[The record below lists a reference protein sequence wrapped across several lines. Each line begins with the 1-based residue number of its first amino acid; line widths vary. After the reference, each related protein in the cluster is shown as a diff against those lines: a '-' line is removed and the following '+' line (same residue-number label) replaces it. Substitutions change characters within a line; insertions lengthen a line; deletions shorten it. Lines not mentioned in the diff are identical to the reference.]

1 MRPFRHGF
9 DLLPHESFEFVGRLG
24 VGRALV
30 VVFAAVVE
38 DELGVFDKVLGGGIL
53 VCLEL
58 ALHGAKI
65 HGLLNHVVIVR
76 HVISIN
82 RDKERPCR
90 VVVLEVI
97 EQVEELVVVRSVT
110 WLASKLVHV
119 GRPSRCPDGGDI
131 EGVDLPD
138 AILPLFWWRM
148 DVVRLGV
155 GSNLGLDAFL
165 LLKEHAAHFQI
176 SNARQHGAL
185 HNRSA
190 LVIFDIAHPNVLGER
205 DFLGKPL
212 FLEIANRVVVGIRQE
227 VHDVAC
233 GLYVVFQVGHEVRT
247 VSLDLLV
254 GADGAKDDFGKLA
267 AFEGSVGDAAHD
279 FEGLLD
285 DGNGQMGSIVDESRD
300 VVLGHFRELL
310 LEDAL
315 EAGEDDEGFAL
326 VIVVDHAEFDFAIA
340 LLEDGR
346 LEKKISIPKARL
358 DRRRY
363 M

>member
-9 DLLPHESFEFVGRLG
+9 DLLPHEAFELVGRLG
-24 VGRALV
+24 VGRAFV
-30 VVFAAVVE
+30 VVFATVVE

-65 HGLLNHVVIVR
+65 HGLLNHVVVVRNIV
-76 HVISIN
+76 SIN
-82 RDKERPCR
+82 RDEERPCR
-90 VVVLEVI
+90 VMVLEVI
-97 EQVEELVVVRSVT
+97 EQVEELVVVGSVT
-110 WLASKLVHV
+110 WLASKLVHIR
-119 GRPSRCPDGGDI
+119 RPSRCPDGGDI

-138 AILPLFWWRM
+138 AILPLLWGRV

-190 LVIFDIAHPNVLGER
+190 LVIFNVSHPNVFGEG
-205 DFLGKPL
+205 DFLSKTL
-212 FLEIANRVVVGIRQE
+212 FLEITNRIVVGIRQE
-227 VHDVAC
+227 VHDVAG
-233 GLYVVFQVGHEVRT
+233 GLYVVFQVGHEMRT

-285 DGNGQMGSIVDESRD
+285 DGDGQMGSIVDESRD
-300 VVLGHFRELL
+300 VVLGHFGELL

-315 EAGEDDEGFAL
+315 EAGKDDEGFAL

-340 LLEDGR
+340 LLEDGG
-346 LEKKISIPKARL
+346 LDKNMSIVKARWKGGI
-358 DRRRY
+358 
-363 M
+363 